1 MDTVREGGRGELREQ
16 HGDRHAAICKPESQR
31 AHAVRHR
38 ELSPELRDNLEGW
51 GDGRETGGRLRREG
65 TCVCLWLL
73 HVGWQRLAQHCKAV
87 IFQRTILKNIKARQT
102 GALPWLE
109 CRPLA

>member
-51 GDGRETGGRLRREG
+51 GDGRETGGSGGRG
-65 TCVCLWLL
+65 HVCACGCFTLD
-73 HVGWQRLAQHCKAV
+73 GRD
-87 IFQRTILKNIKARQT
+87 
-102 GALPWLE
+102 
-109 CRPLA
+109 